1 MLTINSWLYFYIY
14 DYTQIYDHLGYLMII
29 VKKKKPTKTGQQQLQ
44 CLVMNKLFKIK

>member
-29 VKKKKPTKTGQQQLQ
+29 VKKKKTYQNRPTTIAMFGDEQIIQ
-44 CLVMNKLFKIK
+44 N